1 MENIKSIYL
10 AVKKMYQN
18 LKEKDKGLNYMA
30 FFYMIN
36 LVIFDSIIVFSP
48 KILLELY
55 LNDTDKLQITRWI
68 IIFLVVGSITG
79 ELSNI
84 IQERARARIGFL
96 RIDYLADAFQ
106 KIITSS
112 YEYMEDTTFFNK
124 YDSAFDACSNSESG
138 IEKVY
143 NVLFELPAL
152 ILKLLVLGSVLCY
165 FSIIVV
171 FMILLHLVVTFYL
184 KKKSSSYKYEYREEL
199 SKVNRK
205 KRYFNNVTQDFQY
218 GKDIRLYNFKQIL
231 TEKYKQEI
239 LHYKTIF
246 QKIKSKE
253 YMTNLI
259 GSITLLISDI
269 AIYGMLIIKGKN
281 GISIADITMYFMV
294 TTIFMQT
301 VNDIIT
307 NVATIYGEGLFVVD
321 FFTFI
326 DTNLKKEKGQD
337 IQFQDRDTLEIE
349 LKNFSFKYPNTNR
362 YIYKNL
368 NLKIEAGEKIA
379 LVGDNGVGKST
390 LIKVLGGLFRNFEG
404 EILIGGQDIRKIS
417 DESLFSLFS
426 IVFQDVNL
434 LSYTVAE
441 NIAGKEN
448 EIDRGKVWSV
458 LEQVGLKSKVEALPK
473 NIDQLIHKYIDKNG
487 LELSGGEIQKMGIA
501 RALYKESKIFIL
513 DEPTAALDALAEKE
527 IYEQFHKIANNK
539 TTIFISHRLAST
551 KFCDRI
557 ILLGSEGVL
566 EQGTHEEL
574 MSLEG
579 RYFEMFTLQGKYY
592 QEREYEKNQVVF

>member
-79 ELSNI
+79 GLSNI

-184 KKKSSSYKYEYREEL
+184 KNISSSYKYEYR
-199 SKVNRK
+199 
-205 KRYFNNVTQDFQY
+205 
-218 GKDIRLYNFKQIL
+218 
-231 TEKYKQEI
+231 
-239 LHYKTIF
+239 
-246 QKIKSKE
+246 
-253 YMTNLI
+253 
-259 GSITLLISDI
+259 
-269 AIYGMLIIKGKN
+269 
-281 GISIADITMYFMV
+281 
-294 TTIFMQT
+294 
-301 VNDIIT
+301 
-307 NVATIYGEGLFVVD
+307 
-321 FFTFI
+321 
-326 DTNLKKEKGQD
+326 
-337 IQFQDRDTLEIE
+337 
-349 LKNFSFKYPNTNR
+349 
-362 YIYKNL
+362 
-368 NLKIEAGEKIA
+368 
-379 LVGDNGVGKST
+379 
-390 LIKVLGGLFRNFEG
+390 
-404 EILIGGQDIRKIS
+404 
-417 DESLFSLFS
+417 
-426 IVFQDVNL
+426 
-434 LSYTVAE
+434 
-441 NIAGKEN
+441 
-448 EIDRGKVWSV
+448 
-458 LEQVGLKSKVEALPK
+458 
-473 NIDQLIHKYIDKNG
+473 
-487 LELSGGEIQKMGIA
+487 
-501 RALYKESKIFIL
+501 
-513 DEPTAALDALAEKE
+513 
-527 IYEQFHKIANNK
+527 
-539 TTIFISHRLAST
+539 
-551 KFCDRI
+551 
-557 ILLGSEGVL
+557 
-566 EQGTHEEL
+566 
-574 MSLEG
+574 
-579 RYFEMFTLQGKYY
+579 
-592 QEREYEKNQVVF
+592 

>member
-79 ELSNI
+79 GLSNI